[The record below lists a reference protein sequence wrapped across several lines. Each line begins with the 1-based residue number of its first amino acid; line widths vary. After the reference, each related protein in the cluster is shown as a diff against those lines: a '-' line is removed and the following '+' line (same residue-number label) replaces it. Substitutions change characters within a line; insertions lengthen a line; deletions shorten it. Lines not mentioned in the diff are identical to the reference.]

1 MRVNSWICGGVGFV
15 LALGLFWPATSA
27 GQEPTVQ
34 EAQGGQALRVF
45 FDCSGPF
52 CNEDFYRRE
61 VPFVNYTRDR
71 VDAQV
76 HLLITSEATGAGGR
90 RFTLDFIG
98 REDFEGIDDRLE
110 TVTRANLAR
119 EQVQTQVARAVK
131 LGLMRYIART
141 PFADRVDVSYQAPAE
156 AEAAVAQPE
165 DDPWNFWVFRVRLNG
180 GLDVQE
186 RTDFFRLS
194 GGLSANRITEDL
206 KLQFSVNGSYSE
218 SNFEISDETTI
229 TSIFRN
235 YGGSGLVVFSLGEH
249 WSAGTRFFASHST
262 FSNEDLNLRI
272 GPAIEYDLF
281 PYSESTR
288 RQLRFL
294 YSIGL
299 SYFKYIEETIFLKM
313 EETLPE
319 HRLSISLDVQQPW
332 GSSFAAVEAV
342 QYLNDLG
349 KNRLNFFGGVDL
361 RLFKG
366 LALNLFG
373 SASRVRDQLNLPA
386 GEATEEEILLRQREL
401 QTGFEYSLN
410 VGFSYTFGS
419 IFSNVVNPRFGG
431 SGRSF
436 FFF

>member
-1 MRVNSWICGGVGFV
+1 MNSRIRGGVGLV

-34 EAQGGQALRVF
+34 EARGGQALRVF

-52 CNEDFYRRE
+52 CDEDFYRRE
-61 VPFVNYTRDR
+61 IPFVNYTRDR
-71 VDAQV
+71 QDAQV

-119 EQVQTQVARAVK
+119 EQVQTQVARVVK
-131 LGLMRYIART
+131 LGLMRYVART
-141 PFADRVDVSYQAPAE
+141 PFADQVDVSYQTPVE
-156 AEAAVAQPE
+156 AEVAVAQPA

-180 GLDVQE
+180 GLDVEE
-186 RTDFFRLS
+186 RTDFFRIS

-206 KLQFSVNGSYSE
+206 KLQFNVNGSYFE
-218 SNFEISDETTI
+218 SNFEISEETTI

-235 YGGSGLVVFSLGEH
+235 YGGSGLIVFSLGDH
-249 WSAGTRFFASHST
+249 WSAGTQFFATHST
-262 FSNEDLNLRI
+262 FSNEKLNLRG

-299 SYFKYIEETIFLKM
+299 SYFNYIEETIFLKT

-349 KNRLNFFGGVDL
+349 KNRLNIFGGVDL

-366 LALNLFG
+366 VALNLNAR
-373 SASRVRDQLNLPA
+373 ASRVRDQLNLPA

>member
-1 MRVNSWICGGVGFV
+1 MRVTSWIRGAFV
-15 LALGLFWPATSA
+15 VAMAAALARPAASV
-27 GQEPTVQ
+27 GQEPSIQ
-34 EAQGGQALRVF
+34 EARGQALRVF

-52 CNEDFYRRE
+52 CDEDFYRRE
-61 VPFVNYTRDR
+61 IAFVNYTRDR
-71 VDAQV
+71 QDAQV

-98 REDFEGIDDRLE
+98 REDFEGVDDRLE
-110 TVTRANLAR
+110 TVTRANLAG
-119 EQVQTQVARAVK
+119 EQVQTQVARTAR
-131 LGLMRYIART
+131 LGLVRYVART
-141 PFADRVDVSYQAPAE
+141 PFADQVDVSYQAPAE
-156 AEAAVAQPE
+156 AEGAVAQPE

-180 GLDVQE
+180 GFDVQE
-186 RTDFFRLS
+186 RTDFFRFS
-194 GGLSANRITEDL
+194 GGLTANRITEDL
-206 KLQFSVNGSYSE
+206 KLQFSANGSYSE
-218 SNFEISDETTI
+218 SNFEISEETTI

-235 YGGSGLVVFSLGEH
+235 YGGSARVVFSLGEH
-249 WSAGTRFFASHST
+249 WSTGGQFFASHST
-262 FSNEDLNLRI
+262 FSNEDLNLRG
-272 GPAIEYDLF
+272 GPAIEYNLF
-281 PYSESTR
+281 PYSASTR

-299 SYFKYIEETIFLKM
+299 SYFNYIEETIFLKT